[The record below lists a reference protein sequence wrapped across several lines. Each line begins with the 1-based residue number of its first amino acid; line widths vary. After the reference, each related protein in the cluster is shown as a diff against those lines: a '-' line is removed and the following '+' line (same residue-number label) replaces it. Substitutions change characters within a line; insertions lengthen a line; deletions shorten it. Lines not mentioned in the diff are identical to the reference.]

1 MPSGYQPTHQAL
13 KSLLKILKG
22 MFLGESAP
30 NKPEEKV
37 LQYVIHRM
45 KRDVRLHDAQRK
57 GLMKNRA
64 IVVCFIAA
72 TVALSLAVGCS
83 GVQSGNSGGGGGN
96 APTESKASIV
106 KTIRIEET
114 EYSLKPT
121 ESTLDKPG
129 IYVFEAVNSGDTTHA
144 LEVEGEG
151 IEEFS
156 DKIQPGEST
165 ELRVD
170 LKPGTYVLTCPVDGH
185 EDKGMETTINVRE
198 G

>member
-1 MPSGYQPTHQAL
+1 VPSGYQPTREAL
-13 KSLLKILKG
+13 KSLLKILKR
-22 MFLGESAP
+22 MFLGDSAP
-30 NKPEEKV
+30 NKPEEKA
-37 LQYVIHRM
+37 LRYVIHRM

-57 GLMKNRA
+57 GFMKSRA
-64 IVVCFIAA
+64 IVVWFIAA

-83 GVQSGNSGGGGGN
+83 GAQSGNGGGGGGN
-96 APTESKASIV
+96 APSESKDSIV

-129 IYVFEAVNSGDTTHA
+129 VYVLEAVNSGDTTHA

-165 ELRVD
+165 NLRVD

-185 EDKGMETTINVRE
+185 EDKGMETTINVKE
-198 G
+198 V